1 MGMHVPEWVSRFF
14 LVVTGE
20 SWPQA
25 DEDQLWEI
33 AQAWAT
39 FETNMAAIETE
50 LAELTRVVQSGG
62 WEGDAAVAVRGRL
75 AELVDGGSLRELVG
89 AAGKLSRFADGAGTN
104 VEYTKASIIGQLF
117 ILTVQI
123 VMLLPWVSFPPT
135 SAWASGWISALIT
148 FGRYMSATF
157 FRRLITSIL
166 FGIVLQ
172 VGLDV
177 AIQFT
182 QLFITG
188 TRDKWDTK
196 RTGGAALAGA
206 VGGVLGPI
214 LSSGFGRIF
223 GQKFVTSIVGFAGI
237 GALHEWSTEALADL
251 ILTGRREQNEDEW
264 ASASAGAVEG
274 VLDWIGHRN
283 GRNSAGADLDSG
295 IGYLDIPGLDGNPF
309 DFDPGPDRFTGPA
322 LADGDFTFI
331 GIFPDPKT
339 FIGNITFTGT
349 LNPPG
354 APPQKTTFTGSG
366 AFQGNFDGAF
376 DRSRLGTRND
386 TIVGEVRGS
395 GRLDGDFHL
404 SGSFS
409 PVPGTVGESTSPQTR
424 PGSAAAAPPASAPRP
439 GSAPAS
445 PPTSGLTVTSPPT
458 PPASTAPPTSTAP
471 HGSTAAS
478 GSTATTG
485 SSAPSGTTAP
495 ASPGTSPSPTAPA
508 TDTTPVHPPV
518 SGTEPGSF
526 APVTAMSDGPAPPAE
541 TSSEG
546 APVPH
551 TAAQTG
557 SQADTD
563 STPPTGSGTAAIT
576 PAPISATP
584 PAAPADT
591 FTAAPTVLAPGAGG
605 LLGRGGPA
613 PRPGAARDGKPADG
627 ERTVVVRDRTVP
639 ADGWHTVPG
648 GFAHPAERVLVTTD
662 GRWSPLPPS
671 APTPGSPDASLVRA
685 DLFGLYFATGDTGV
699 LHVPLRADQTTALA
713 EGGRTAATAPAT
725 AADGTAALDADAAN
739 AAVGTDP
746 IVDGTALTVQTA
758 TALAALAVIEDGK
771 VLFPG
776 PYGGADVN
784 AARWVPSGKGSTR
797 VLAHAQG
804 GLVRV
809 GDSLLTPQQFAQVLA
824 ALPPGTLGTAIE
836 LISCNTTPTAGT
848 FAGALAVALDR
859 PVVGATTPVWTAVG
873 PGAPSWSR
881 AIAATVDPSGRL
893 RPRLGPGGAPDGRF
907 VRHTPD
913 GSGGVRMEDLGGTL
927 DPATADSID
936 VTDDA
941 AVLPPESTPHAVPQP
956 AGAVSWHQWVS
967 PVGTF
972 GPAQN
977 TPVLLRVPGII
988 GGQNVPI
995 HDVVDPRG
1003 ALRAHIAAQLT
1014 ALAPRGWDQQQLTD
1028 AVDAQ
1033 LPDTVLTERGRS
1045 LFDGSGLRVTLGTG
1059 RDAIEVRLTAVA
1071 GAQSRSAPLL
1081 GSDASAAQVSAGN
1094 SPDRRTPQR
1103 TAVDNTRSESS
1114 AGSLTAAVGYSAVGM
1129 SDAPI
1134 PAVRVVPL
1142 GSVSVQGTSTT
1153 MLSQSAQTRLRTNE
1167 EITAPA
1173 AGTAAAQAQAWQT
1186 TAAVTVE
1193 VTRRGHAAQALP
1205 GGGSLQVTV
1214 SALNAMTALT
1224 AVPAA
1229 GNRQPQSP
1237 QRGWTLP
1244 PNAVLETTSVPGDL
1258 FDALV
1263 NHGQIPPG
1271 FRKPGS
1277 DHRAAL
1283 ADLARADTLG
1293 LNRHGLVVPPGQP
1306 APANGTANAGLST
1319 DKITS
1324 RRGEDTPAWQRPFTA
1339 TQRGYTTLTAVA
1351 GTPVLMVNPLTLP
1364 GRAESAIRA
1373 GASGSSSTSH
1383 ETTLR
1388 LQGTAGVGVAFGEDV
1403 QDPLNYGTFAASGV
1417 FGVERGS
1424 GSSSS
1429 TEFSTQI
1436 EAKSKVTGDML
1447 LYRVPLTVYAHD
1459 HVGRTASPAR
1469 QIGTG
1474 PAHVYLWVTPLDA
1487 HRLGYPGA
1495 PAPTPV
1501 PAQATAPAS
1510 PLPPA
1515 IGTWQPMALPDVRE
1529 IRTTADNGT
1538 RLWDRVVG
1546 TVNAVDPDLLPR
1558 PGVTPDRARLRNLQA
1573 LQNAVTQSH
1582 LRGNWRTLLESGI
1595 RVSLERPSD
1604 LTHDTMRASQ
1614 YVSIVISAE
1623 LSSPLT
1629 ADDAHITG
1637 TQIEETTRVAQA
1649 HTDGRSVSLGAR
1661 AGAQAQLG
1669 MSTGKASTAA
1679 SKVRSFFI
1687 RFGAVMS
1694 WRHQRSLSGGT
1705 APATGHLTKVDRA
1718 LRAHT
1723 ADLAFSVRA
1732 EYADRPRTLNAPA
1745 NPVPGRFHQVTLPGP
1760 ALTVAGGF
1768 RAGLPEFDQV
1778 HQLAAPGGPP
1788 RVEIVDTAAAPQAAP
1803 VHIEGPHQFLDAHIA
1818 DDALFT
1824 AADIALGEAIT
1835 REQPGPGP
1843 RSVRGR
1849 VGRLWSG
1856 WRSTAGVASTSGQTY
1871 TYQSTPVTEPG
1882 SPAEMAVRNRL
1893 TPDAIRSAL
1902 DVYERGGGPAT
1913 VLRGGTFTDIVGD
1926 LTMTV
1931 QLANPRRAMTAN
1943 TGYSIY
1949 DSAEVTDKTE
1959 SGRRKESGLDIT
1971 AAVQIN
1977 SEAAPSSTTDPRGVH
1992 RVTALPQVGHSSRT
2006 GERTEAENVHGI
2018 ARREVVENQV
2028 STAMLADLVVTFT
2041 GGLSARNVI
2050 ASSHT
2055 PDVTVRVTAPD
2066 SLLFLVTETEAAR
2079 LVAVANQQP
2088 APAAPAAAP
2097 AATRMPPFLS
2107 RMLGLGVVHRA
2118 VPPHDP
2124 VPPPANAP
2132 AGTPPQPSLR
2142 DRFADSLP
2150 QAMPA
2155 RIRGRA
2161 ADMAAD
2167 LITLHRLKPTV
2178 DGLYDGGV
2186 SDTFTIDGV
2195 LYRDEVKVVVEA
2207 AASNHRAAAAQV
2219 PAALRASLFSSAATG
2234 TKWQRFRQRV
2244 MGLSVPAIYGG
2255 GSRLTTG
2262 EGAGT
2267 GLQSVPLGL
2276 TAAVNK
2282 VRHWSR
2288 LKAASRNTSGYVE
2301 KSGPLTGVDADHT
2314 YTVTVTR
2321 QRVSTKLGVATV
2333 AVGAATHFLDGV
2345 RRQVWP
2351 GTPVVQHNAVTLAVP
2366 VTSTDRPAGLDTKL
2380 NGIGQTAPARDT
2392 PPAVTHTPGGDG
2404 ATPAWSLPPGTSY
2417 SLEGVVAG
2425 AALRDAITRA
2435 FTPAGASTPRLLTD
2449 YVTDLVL
2456 DRITGGE
2463 TMLPRVQTMLDG
2475 ELRSG
2480 DLFDDSG
2487 LVVRL
2492 GGFKVTA
2499 RLHGR
2504 PLLLSQST
2512 TVEQEAQHEVGE
2524 IERESGSSGVD
2535 VNAGAAGAR
2544 SGAVIGAQPDTDA
2557 ARRAFDWKPN
2567 ELLAD
2572 IAPGS
2577 GGRDSASSGDGLSGG
2592 TKIKQKNWSGVYGV
2606 GLALYVEPDHT
2617 DGRLPLVEGQLPVTP
2632 ASVVVDWGAQLRLW
2646 AGDVNAMGMFGWRER
2661 LDDPADLTGVA
2672 VAPGTHLAVVNGQLH
2687 LAPGAGPPVGDITD
2701 LPSDSGAVLVVDAG
2715 VTDAQAAAF
2724 VTALPPTALPPAI
2737 RADGH
2742 TPAQAATLAT
2752 ATGVPVVVANGA
2764 RALAPNTGVTVRPGT
2779 DLARDPG
2786 WPAVVE
2792 EIRHTPRQNGP
2803 VTTTPAGV
2811 RPVGTWALPGHGLLP
2826 VQDSPGVFTLAAHP
2840 GVRVEATASG
2850 LWIRDAADPAAADT
2864 RTAHDA
2870 PAVPAGPV
2878 LRVQADTQALRDAAD
2893 HVLAH
2898 LDPDLARQA
2907 MVHRPHPPA
2916 GTDPLVPAA
2925 AWTDRDHLDARH
2937 RAAADLDH
2945 PETTSGRTPRQT
2957 ATAAAAAAAA
2967 VRDWLTPPA
2976 SAQPTPRAVADTA
2989 IAAYNTE
2996 LRRRRQDWDTAVAAL
3011 APQPTPAQLQAV
3023 RDAAARLDPGRP
3035 ANAPLRR
3042 LRDTAQ
3048 AAVDALAALRDT
3060 ARQHSRTLAG
3070 HQHTIVRV
3078 QPALAAYQQAATAAV
3093 SSVTRVVNTGLP
3105 PGTRPPQR
3113 ATDLITEATAAQ
3125 TEADGFAATGTDLAR
3140 QRRAADAAALDHDNA
3155 YTAATNALAAAAP
3168 VDAAALLTAHA
3179 NLLGVADTASRD
3191 AYRRTQDDLDT
3202 ATTRR
3207 DELDGAR
3214 TAQQGIVSQALAAW
3228 TGQVTAFTT
3237 AAPGHDTARTEVG
3250 TSLQGL
3256 RDRIR
3261 DYDAANLGGSRLSA
3275 AGTTTTRLNEVA
3287 DQLAGRLT
3295 GWDTAR
3301 QQLHDTLTAPVLDVD
3316 AVNTAL
3322 DAVADARRH
3331 VETAAGALT
3340 PAVRAVPGWT
3350 GQMPGTIVQRNRAV
3364 LALSGAAESLDRQA
3378 RALVGALPAP
3388 ALTTTLGTLDQ
3399 ARRTLAEL
3407 TRRLEQAQREFTGAA
3422 GRHRDDRRRAALTAW
3437 QRALTDLDRLLAA
3450 LAR

>member
-25 DEDQLWEI
+25 DEDQLW
-33 AQAWAT
+33 AMADAWAA

-50 LAELTRVVQSGG
+50 IAELSRVLQSGD
-62 WEGDAAVAVRGRL
+62 WEGDAATAVRGRL
-75 AELVDGGSLRELVG
+75 AELADSGSLRKLVE

-104 VEYTKASIIGQLF
+104 VEYTKASIIGQLL

-123 VMLLPWVSFPPT
+123 IMLLPWVSFPPT
-135 SAWASGWISALIT
+135 SAWASGWISSLIT

-188 TRDKWDTK
+188 TRDKWDGK

-251 ILTGRREQNEDEW
+251 ILTGRREQNDNEW

-274 VLDWIGHRN
+274 VLDWIGHRG
-283 GRNSAGADLDSG
+283 GRNSAGAGLDSG
-295 IGYLDIPGLDGNPF
+295 VGDLDIPGLDGNPF
-309 DFDPGPDRFTGPA
+309 DFDPGPDRFDGPA
-322 LADGDFTFI
+322 VADGDFTFT

-354 APPQKTTFTGSG
+354 APPQKSTFTGSG
-366 AFQGNFDGAF
+366 AFQGDFDGAF
-376 DRSRLGTRND
+376 DRSRLGSRND
-386 TIVGEVRGS
+386 MIVGQVTGS
-395 GRLDGDFHL
+395 GSLAGDFHL
-404 SGSFS
+404 SGSFT
-409 PVPGTVGESTSPQTR
+409 PVPGAGTVGEHTPPQAR
-424 PGSAAAAPPASAPRP
+424 PGPGAQPQSSATRP

-445 PPTSGLTVTSPPT
+445 PLTSGITVNSPPT
-458 PPASTAPPTSTAP
+458 PPPTPPTSAGTPSQASP
-471 HGSTAAS
+471 TSAGTPPTPLVAA
-478 GSTATTG
+478 TDATPP
-485 SSAPSGTTAP
+485 AHAP
-495 ASPGTSPSPTAPA
+495 AVFAEPDTSTSATDTDTDTD
-508 TDTTPVHPPV
+508 TDTTPPAHAPAVF
-518 SGTEPGSF
+518 TEPDTSTSATALPDDAQHAE
-526 APVTAMSDGPAPPAE
+526 APGRDV
-541 TSSEG
+541 
-546 APVPH
+546 VPH
-551 TAAQTG
+551 
-557 SQADTD
+557 
-563 STPPTGSGTAAIT
+563 
-576 PAPISATP
+576 
-584 PAAPADT
+584 PAALGGS
-591 FTAAPTVLAPGAGG
+591 PTTGDAKPGGG
-605 LLGRGGPA
+605 DRM
-613 PRPGAARDGKPADG
+613 
-627 ERTVVVRDRTVP
+627 VVVRDRPVP
-639 ADGWHTVPG
+639 SAGWHTVPG

-662 GRWSPLPPS
+662 GRWQTLPPS
-671 APTPGSPDASLVRA
+671 MPGTGRPGASLMRA
-685 DLFGLYFATGDTGV
+685 DLFGLYFATADDNV
-699 LHVPLRADQTTALA
+699 LHVPLRADQVTTADTVGASMTATPAPAADAMTARDSTTALDTVIDQTPLTA
-713 EGGRTAATAPAT
+713 QTAA
-725 AADGTAALDADAAN
+725 
-739 AAVGTDP
+739 
-746 IVDGTALTVQTA
+746 
-758 TALAALAVIEDGK
+758 ALAALAVTDDGK

-776 PYGGADVN
+776 PYGGADVA
-784 AARWVPSGKGSTR
+784 AARWVPTGPGSTR
-797 VLAHAQG
+797 VIVHAQH

-809 GDSLLTPQQFAQVLA
+809 GNSQLTPQQFAQVLS
-824 ALPPGTLGTAIE
+824 ALPPGTLRGTVE

-848 FAGALAVALDR
+848 LAGSLAVALDR

-873 PGAPSWSR
+873 PGAPSWAR

-893 RPRLGPGGAPDGRF
+893 RPRLNPDGTPDGRF
-907 VRHTPD
+907 VRHAPD
-913 GSGGVRMEDLGGTL
+913 GAGGLRTENLGATL
-927 DPATADSID
+927 DPATADAVD

-941 AVLPPESTPHAVPQP
+941 ALLPRQSSPQP
-956 AGAVSWHQWVS
+956 AGAISWHQWVS
-967 PVGTF
+967 PAGTF
-972 GPAQN
+972 GPARN
-977 TPVLLRVPGII
+977 TPALLREPGII

-995 HDVVDPRG
+995 HDVVDTNG
-1003 ALRAHIAAQLT
+1003 ALRAHIVAQLT
-1014 ALAPRGWDQQQLTD
+1014 ALAPRGWNQQQLTD
-1028 AVDAQ
+1028 AVNAQ
-1033 LPDTVLTERGRS
+1033 LPDTELTGRGRS
-1045 LFDGSGLRVTLGTG
+1045 LFDGSGLRVTLGKG

-1071 GAQSRSAPLL
+1071 GAQSRAAPLR
-1081 GSDASAAQVSAGN
+1081 GSDASAAQVSSGT

-1114 AGSLTAAVGYSAVGM
+1114 AGSLTAALGYSAVGM
-1129 SDAPI
+1129 SDVPI
-1134 PAVRVVPL
+1134 PAVRAVPL

-1153 MLSQSAQTRLRTNE
+1153 VLSQSAQTRLRTNE
-1167 EITAPA
+1167 EITQPA
-1173 AGTAAAQAQAWQT
+1173 AGTAATQAQAWQT

-1193 VTRRGHAAQALP
+1193 VTRRGHGTQTLP
-1205 GGGSLQVTV
+1205 GGHLEVTV
-1214 SALNAMTALT
+1214 SALNAMTAL
-1224 AVPAA
+1224 PAA
-1229 GNRQPQSP
+1229 PAPGNQQPQSP
-1237 QRGWTLP
+1237 QRGWLLP

-1258 FDALV
+1258 FDSLV

-1283 ADLARADTLG
+1283 AELTDAQTLG
-1293 LNRHGLVVPPGQP
+1293 LNRHGLIVPPGQVAP
-1306 APANGTANAGLST
+1306 TNAGAPATTGLTT

-1339 TQRGYTTLTAVA
+1339 TQRGFTTLTAVA
-1351 GTPVLMVNPLTLP
+1351 GTPVLMFNPLTLP

-1383 ETTLR
+1383 DTTVR
-1388 LQGTAGVGVAFGEDV
+1388 LQGTVGVGVSFGEDIA
-1403 QDPLNYGTFAASGV
+1403 DPLHFGTFAASGIL
-1417 FGVERGS
+1417 GVERGS

-1459 HVGRTASPAR
+1459 HVGHDASPAR

-1495 PAPTPV
+1495 PVPTPV

-1510 PLPPA
+1510 PLPPVV
-1515 IGTWQPMALPDVRE
+1515 GNWQPMALPDVRD

-1538 RLWDRVVG
+1538 RLWDRVVA

-1558 PGVTPDRARLRNLQA
+1558 QGGTPDRARLRNLQA

-1604 LTHDTMRASQ
+1604 IVHDTMRASQ
-1614 YVSIVISAE
+1614 HVSIVISAA
-1623 LSSPLT
+1623 LTSPLT
-1629 ADDAHITG
+1629 ADNALIPG
-1637 TQIEETTRVAQA
+1637 TQIEETTRAGQA

-1669 MSTGKASTAA
+1669 MSTGRASTAA
-1679 SKVRSFFI
+1679 SKVRAFFI

-1705 APATGHLTKVDRA
+1705 APATGHLTKVDRP
-1718 LRAHT
+1718 LRAHS

-1732 EYADRPRTLNAPA
+1732 EYADRPRTLNAVA
-1745 NPVPGRFHQVTLPGP
+1745 NPVPGRFHQVTVPGP
-1760 ALTVAGGF
+1760 ALTVTNGF

-1778 HQLAAPGGPP
+1778 HPLAPAGTPP
-1788 RVEIVDTAAAPQAAP
+1788 RVEIVDTAAAPHPGTVSIQ
-1803 VHIEGPHQFLDAHIA
+1803 GPHQFLDAHVA
-1818 DDALFT
+1818 GDALFT

-1843 RSVRGR
+1843 RSARGR

-1856 WRSTAGVASTSGQTY
+1856 WRSTAGVRSTSGQTY
-1871 TYQSTPVTEPG
+1871 TYESTAVTEPG
-1882 SPAEMAVRNRL
+1882 SPAELAVRNRL

-1913 VLRGGTFTDIVGD
+1913 VLRGGTFTDMVGD

-1931 QLANPRRAMTAN
+1931 QLANPRRALTAN

-1949 DSAEVTDKTE
+1949 DSAELTDKTE
-1959 SGRRKESGLDIT
+1959 SGRRGESGWDVT
-1971 AAVQIN
+1971 AAVQMN

-1992 RVTALPQVGHSSRT
+1992 RVTAMPQVGHSSRT
-2006 GERTEAENVHGI
+2006 GERNETENVHGI
-2018 ARREVVENQV
+2018 ARREVVENEV

-2066 SLLFLVTETEAAR
+2066 SLLFLVTEAEAAR

-2097 AATRMPPFLS
+2097 AATRMPPFLR

-2124 VPPPANAP
+2124 VPPPPNSP
-2132 AGTPPQPSLR
+2132 PGTPPQPSLR

-2150 QAMPA
+2150 QDVPA
-2155 RIRGRA
+2155 RIRERA
-2161 ADMAAD
+2161 ADVAAD
-2167 LITLHRLKPTV
+2167 LITLQRLKPAI
-2178 DGLYDGGV
+2178 DGLYDAGV

-2195 LYRDEVKVVVEA
+2195 LYRDEVKVVVQA
-2207 AASNHRAAAAQV
+2207 AASNHRPAAEQV
-2219 PAALRASLFSSAATG
+2219 PGALRASLFSSAATG
-2234 TKWQRFRQRV
+2234 TRWQRFRQRV
-2244 MGLSVPAIYGG
+2244 TGLSVPAFYGG
-2255 GSRLTTG
+2255 GTRLTTG
-2262 EGAGT
+2262 EGTST
-2267 GLQSVPLGL
+2267 GLQSLPVGL

-2301 KSGPLTGVDADHT
+2301 KSGPLTGVDADHA

-2333 AVGAATHFLDGV
+2333 AVGAATHLLERV

-2366 VTSTDRPAGLDTKL
+2366 VTSTDRPPELGGRLGT
-2380 NGIGQTAPARDT
+2380 IGQATPGHDTAPAL
-2392 PPAVTHTPGGDG
+2392 THTPGGDG
-2404 ATPAWSLPPGTSY
+2404 TTAAWALPPGTSY

-2425 AALRDAITRA
+2425 AALRDAVTRA
-2435 FTPAGASTPRLLTD
+2435 FTPAGARTPRLLTD

-2463 TMLPRVQTMLDG
+2463 TMLPRVRTMLDG

-2492 GGFKVTA
+2492 GGFRVTA

-2504 PLLLSQST
+2504 PLLLSTST

-2524 IERESGSSGVD
+2524 IERESGSSGLD
-2535 VNAGAAGAR
+2535 VNAGAAGVR
-2544 SGAVIGAQPDTDA
+2544 GGAVVGGQPDTDA
-2557 ARRAFDWKPN
+2557 ARRAFDWQPN
-2567 ELLAD
+2567 ELLGD

-2592 TKIKQKNWSGVYGV
+2592 TKIKQKNRSWVYGV
-2606 GLALYVEPDHT
+2606 DLALYVEPDRI
-2617 DGRLPLVEGQLPVTP
+2617 DGRLPVVEGRLPVAP

-2646 AGDVNAMGMFGWRER
+2646 AGDVEAMGMFGWRER
-2661 LDDPADLTGVA
+2661 LGDPADLTGVA
-2672 VAPGTHLAVVNGQLH
+2672 VDPGTHLAVVNGQLH
-2687 LAPGAGPPVGDITD
+2687 LAPGAGAPVGDITA

-2724 VTALPPTALPPAI
+2724 VTALATPSRPPAI

-2742 TPAQAATLAT
+2742 TPAQAATLAA
-2752 ATGVPVVVANGA
+2752 ATGVPVVVANGV
-2764 RALAPNTGVTVRPGT
+2764 RALAPNPGVTVPAGADR
-2779 DLARDPG
+2779 ARDPG
-2786 WPAVVE
+2786 WPALVE
-2792 EIRHTPRQNGP
+2792 EIRHTPHHNGP
-2803 VTTTPAGV
+2803 VTTAPTSV
-2811 RPVGTWALPGHGLLP
+2811 RPVGAWTRPGHGLTP
-2826 VQDSPGVFTLAAHP
+2826 VPGNPTVFALSAHP
-2840 GVRVEATASG
+2840 GVLVEATASG
-2850 LWIRDAADPAAADT
+2850 LWIRPAAEPAADI

-2878 LRVQADTQALRDAAD
+2878 LRVQADTQALRDATD

-2907 MVHRPHPPA
+2907 MVHRPNPPA
-2916 GTDPLVPAA
+2916 GTGRLVPAA

-2945 PETTSGRTPRQT
+2945 PGRAGGRTPRQL
-2957 ATAAAAAAAA
+2957 ATAAAATAAA
-2967 VRDWLTPPA
+2967 VRDWLTAPA
-2976 SAQPTPRAVADTA
+2976 PGQPTPRDVADTA
-2989 IAAYNTE
+2989 IAAYAAE
-2996 LRRRRQDWDTAVAAL
+2996 MRRRRQDWDTAVAAL
-3011 APQPTPAQLQAV
+3011 APQATSARLQAV
-3023 RDAAARLDPGRP
+3023 RDAAARLDPDQP
-3035 ANAPLRR
+3035 ANAALRR

-3048 AAVDALAALRDT
+3048 AAVDNLAALRDQ
-3060 ARQHSRTLAG
+3060 ARGHSQTLAG
-3070 HQHTIVRV
+3070 HQGAVAGIQR
-3078 QPALAAYQQAATAAV
+3078 QLAAYQQAATAAV
-3093 SSVTRVVNTGLP
+3093 DSVTAAVNAGHP
-3105 PGTRPPQR
+3105 PGTPPAQR
-3113 ATDLITEATAAQ
+3113 ATDLITEAGTAQA
-3125 TEADGFAATGTDLAR
+3125 EADRFMATATDLAV
-3140 QRRAADAAALDHDNA
+3140 QRRAADAAALGHANA
-3155 YTAATNALAAAAP
+3155 HTATAAAMAGVAP
-3168 VDAAALLTAHA
+3168 VDAAALLSAHHG
-3179 NLLGVADTASRD
+3179 LLDVADTASRD
-3191 AYRRTQDDLDT
+3191 AYQRTQENLDAAT
-3202 ATTRR
+3202 ARR
-3207 DELDGAR
+3207 DGLNGA
-3214 TAQQGIVSQALAAW
+3214 QAEQRDTVNQASAAW
-3228 TGQVTAFTT
+3228 AAQVTAFTT

-3250 TSLQGL
+3250 TTLDGL

-3261 DYDAANLGGSRLSA
+3261 DYDAANLGGSRLTT
-3275 AGTTTTRLNEVA
+3275 AGTTTAGLDRVA
-3287 DQLAGRLT
+3287 DQLADRLAER
-3295 GWDTAR
+3295 DTAWR
-3301 QQLHDTLTAPVLDVD
+3301 QLHDALTAANLDVD
-3316 AVNTAL
+3316 AVNSAL
-3322 DAVADARRH
+3322 AAVAGARRH
-3331 VETAAGALT
+3331 VETAAAALT
-3340 PAVRAVPGWT
+3340 TAVRNVPGWT
-3350 GQMPGTIVQRNRAV
+3350 GQAPGSIAQRNQAV
-3364 LALSGAAESLDRQA
+3364 LALSRAADTLDRQA
-3378 RALVGALPAP
+3378 RALVDGQPAP
-3388 ALTTTLGTLDQ
+3388 ALSTTLDALDQ
-3399 ARRTLAEL
+3399 ARRTLAEI
-3407 TRRLEQAQREFTGAA
+3407 TRRLEQAQRDFLAA
-3422 GRHRDDRRRAALTAW
+3422 AERHRGDRRRTALAAW
-3437 QRALTDLDRLLAA
+3437 QRALTDLNRLLAP